1 MQYIILAG
9 VICGIYLL
17 RCDAYDQGYK
27 AGIQLQCY
35 FGSSTYTS
43 TEMATLIDGVI
54 SECKDMGIET
64 ATPAELAR
72 MMGEWGK

>member
-1 MQYIILAG
+1 MG
-9 VICGIYLL
+9 EVTVNG
-17 RCDAYDQGYK
+17 K
-27 AGIQLQCY
+27 TGIQLQCY
-35 FGSSTYTS
+35 FGSSTYT
-43 TEMATLIDGVI
+43 TAEMATLIDGVI